1 MTNGALL
8 GQFHPPTT
16 KDFVFDPWFGPWKI
30 FGIEFGFDFIT
41 FLALLAVT
49 LTLAF
54 FYFGLRK
61 PKVVPGKFQTIVES
75 GIEFVREQIQMSM
88 IGPEGARYLPLL
100 CALFFFIFFGNIL
113 EVVPGI
119 SFPLNSRLAF
129 PLIPALIVWMLFLGI
144 GIRKHG
150 FFGYFKMVMFPPGA
164 PKVMYVLLAPIEFVT
179 AIVMRPIT
187 LTVRLFANM
196 VAGHFLLAV
205 FFLGT
210 IGLFQADNVLLKP
223 LGAVSFAMGT
233 GLIMF
238 EIFVAGLQAFIF
250 TILTASYI
258 GGALAEE
265 H

>member
-1 MTNGALL
+1 
-8 GQFHPPTT
+8 
-16 KDFVFDPWFGPWKI
+16 
-30 FGIEFGFDFIT
+30 
-41 FLALLAVT
+41 
-49 LTLAF
+49 
-54 FYFGLRK
+54 
-61 PKVVPGKFQTIVES
+61 
-75 GIEFVREQIQMSM
+75 MSM
-88 IGPEGARYLPLL
+88 IGPEGIGSCPLL
-100 CALFFFIFFGNIL
+100 CTLFFLIFFGNIL

-129 PLIPALIVWMLFLGI
+129 PLVPAVVVWILYNGLGI
-144 GIRKHG
+144 KKHG

-179 AIVMRPIT
+179 GIVMRPIT

-210 IGLFQADNVLLKP
+210 LALFQADAVFLKP
-223 LGAVSFAMGT
+223 IGVVSFAMGT
-233 GLIMF
+233 GLIRF

>member
-1 MTNGALL
+1 MTAAGLA
-8 GQFHPPTT
+8 QFHPPTT
-16 KDFVFDPWFGPWKI
+16 KDFVFDPWFGPWEI
-30 FGIEFGFDFIT
+30 GGVEISFNFIT
-41 FLALLAVT
+41 FLALLSILMT
-49 LTLAF
+49 ISF

-75 GIEFVREQIQMSM
+75 GVEFVREQIALSM
-88 IGPEGARYLPLL
+88 IGHEGLRYLPLL
-100 CALFFFIFFGNIL
+100 CTLFFLIFFGNIL

-129 PLIPALIVWMLFLGI
+129 PLFPAVVVWILYNAI
-144 GIRKHG
+144 GIKKHG

-179 AIVMRPIT
+179 GIVMRPIT

-210 IGLFQADNVLLKP
+210 IGLFTADQTFLKP
-223 LGAVSFAMGT
+223 IGVVSFAMGT

-238 EIFVAGLQAFIF
+238 EIFVAALQAFIF

>member
-1 MTNGALL
+1 MNVLA
-8 GQFHPPTT
+8 QFHPPTT
-16 KDFVFDPWFGPWKI
+16 KDFVFDPWFGPWEI
-30 FGIEFGFDFIT
+30 FGIEFSINFIT
-41 FLALLAVT
+41 FLAVLTVT

-61 PKVVPGKFQTIVES
+61 PKVVPGKFQTIVET
-75 GIEFVREQIQMSM
+75 GVEFVREQIQMSM
-88 IGPEGARYLPLL
+88 IGPEGARFLPLL
-100 CALFFFIFFGNIL
+100 LALFFFIFFGNIL
-113 EVVPGI
+113 EVIPGI

-129 PLIPALIVWMLFLGI
+129 PLIPALVVWILYNAL

-164 PKVMYVLLAPIEFVT
+164 PKVMYLLLAPIEFVT
-179 AIVMRPIT
+179 GIVMRPIT

-210 IGLFQADNVLLKP
+210 LGLLSAPGALKVVAP
-223 LGAVSFAMGT
+223 FSFALGT

-258 GGALAEE
+258 GGALADE

>member
-1 MTNGALL
+1 MINGALL
-8 GQFHPPTT
+8 AVFEPPTT
-16 KDFVFDPWFGPWKI
+16 KDFVFDPWLGPWKV
-30 FGIEFGFDFIT
+30 FGIEFSFNFIT
-41 FLALLAVT
+41 FLALLTVA
-49 LTLAF
+49 LTISF

-61 PKVVPGKFQTIVES
+61 PKVVPGKFQTIVET

-88 IGPEGARYLPLL
+88 IGPEGARFLPLL
-100 CALFFFIFFGNIL
+100 VALFFFIFFGNIL

-119 SFPLNSRLAF
+119 GFPLNSRLAF
-129 PLIPALIVWMLFLGI
+129 PLVPALIVWVLYNGLGI
-144 GIRKHG
+144 KKHG

-164 PKVMYVLLAPIEFVT
+164 PKIMYLLLAPIEFVT
-179 AIVMRPIT
+179 GIVMRPIT

-205 FFLGT
+205 FFLGSVA
-210 IGLFQADNVLLKP
+210 LFQAEAVYLKP
-223 LGAVSFAMGT
+223 IGAISFAMGT
-233 GLIMF
+233 GLIAF